1 MYIKKIEIDS
11 FGCLSHKSLTFDK
24 GFNLIY
30 GLNES
35 GKSTLFAFVIFM
47 FYGTKIKKL
56 PADLTFK
63 DRYMPWSG
71 KPMHG
76 KITFYHDNGTYII
89 SRLYSEQNNH
99 ITIYRED
106 TSEEIKDRTILNS
119 PGEYF
124 FGISAEAFY
133 RSTYICAMQGKYNA
147 MSADEIVSK
156 LTNACETVSTEV
168 SYGKITDIIN
178 NEISILSSTK
188 RKNAVI
194 PSNENKIFLCKQ
206 KLNQIGID
214 KEELNRLSAENQIL
228 DDEIK
233 SLEQELKELKS
244 DLTAKPMEKE
254 KPSRAIYVIFIT
266 LLAISLLALLII
278 PNKYTLIISV
288 IVLVFSCILA
298 ARRIKR
304 TVQKRRD
311 DARKL
316 FTMQTNNDK
325 IVLITEQIISI
336 KTKKIQNSERC
347 RVLSSSISDKEKLN
361 LELSALEN
369 ELKENKTRL
378 EALELALTVLNK
390 AFGDFKAVFS
400 PQLSELTGKILS
412 SITNGKY
419 DSTLVDESLSVSVD
433 DGYDYRNALSFSQG
447 AAEQTYFAMRIALSK
462 ILLSGKD
469 APLLLDDALAFYDDE
484 RLRAALDYLVGIS
497 ENTQVIF
504 STCRS
509 TELSMLRD
517 KKINTFYF

>member
-11 FGCLSHKSLTFDK
+11 FGCLSHESLTFDK

-35 GKSTLFAFVIFM
+35 GKSTLFAFIIFI

-63 DRYMPWSG
+63 DRYMPWNG

-76 KITFYHDNGTYII
+76 KIVFCHDEKTYVI
-89 SRLYSEQNNH
+89 SRLYSEQSNNVS
-99 ITIYRED
+99 IYCED
-106 TSEEIKDRTILNS
+106 TSEEIKDRTILKS

-133 RSTYICAMQGKYNA
+133 RSMYICALQDKYNA

-156 LTNACETVSTEV
+156 LTNAYETVSTEV

-188 RKNAVI
+188 RKSAVI
-194 PSNENKIFLCKQ
+194 PSIENKIFSCKQ
-206 KLNQIGID
+206 KLSQIEID
-214 KEELNRLSAENQIL
+214 REELNRLSAENQIL
-228 DDEIK
+228 DGRIK

-244 DLTAKPMEKE
+244 DLIAKPLKKE
-254 KPSRAIYVIFIT
+254 KPSRVLYLIPLT
-266 LLAISLLALLII
+266 LLVISMLSLLII
-278 PNKYTLIISV
+278 PNKYTLTVSMV
-288 IVLVFSCILA
+288 LLVFSCTLA
-298 ARRIKR
+298 VFKIKR
-304 TVQKRRD
+304 TVEKQRD

-316 FTMQTNNDK
+316 FTIQTNNDK
-325 IVLITEQIISI
+325 IVLITEKIISI

-347 RVLSSSISDKEKLN
+347 RALSLSISDKEKLN

-369 ELKENKTRL
+369 ELKENKTKL
-378 EALELALTVLNK
+378 EALELALKVLNK
-390 AFGDFKAVFS
+390 AFDDFKTVFS

-412 SITNGKY
+412 SITSGKY
-419 DSTLVDESLSVSVD
+419 NSALVDDSLIVSVD
-433 DGYDYRNALSFSQG
+433 DGYNYRNALSFSQG
-447 AAEQTYFAMRIALSK
+447 TAEQTYFAMRIALSR
-462 ILLSGKD
+462 ILLSGRD
-469 APLLLDDALAFYDDE
+469 APLFLDDALAFYDDE

-497 ENTQVIF
+497 DNTQVIF